1 MNKLFLLVIL
11 ALMAVPS
18 AYATYTAQ
26 ELSERCDSGDSM
38 TNAKSWEELGTRAY
52 DAGFCQGYLGGWLAE
67 IQGEAFSIGMKGET
81 YFLIFPEGGVTIGQL
96 KRVFQKYVKSH
107 PAEENKHANLVLIQA
122 VLEEKIAT
130 VERISI
136 GNFTTGAH

>member
-18 AYATYTAQ
+18 AYATYTLPTAQ
-26 ELSERCDSGDSM
+26 KLSEWCDSVDSM

-67 IQGEAFSIGMKGET
+67 IQGEAFAGMKGET
-81 YFLIFPEGGVTIGQL
+81 NFLIFPEGVTIGQL
-96 KRVFQKYVKSH
+96 QRVFQKYVKSH
-107 PAEENKHANLVLIQA
+107 PAEENKHANLVLIHA
-122 VLEEKIAT
+122 VLEEKIAKS
-130 VERISI
+130 ERISI
-136 GNFTTGAH
+136 ENQ